1 MPPKIKATAVNAVI
15 GAVYHDQV
23 FGLGGRRKSIIWIVV
38 IHYGLSTGIRC
49 CTRICKKACAV
60 DHCL

>member
-23 FGLGGRRKSIIWIVV
+23 WIKGNMDMKVV
-38 IHYGLSTGIRC
+38 IHHGLSTGIRC

>member
-23 FGLGGRRKSIIWIVV
+23 FGLGGVEEINYMDRRYSLWFIYRDTLLHKN
-38 IHYGLSTGIRC
+38 L
-49 CTRICKKACAV
+49 
-60 DHCL
+60 